1 MLRRGDSMLLYTDG
15 LVEARGRDIGLGID
29 QLLGHAE
36 NLLRAGYDEGARRL
50 VDTVG
55 SPNDDRALLL
65 VHRG

>member
-1 MLRRGDSMLLYTDG
+1 MMLYTDG

-36 NLLRAGYDEGARRL
+36 HLLRVGVEDGAGRL

-55 SPNDDRALLL
+55 SRNDDRALLL
-65 VHRG
+65 VHRR